1 MSWQAVEGSFRDP
14 SGFVYSRDGILYRQ
28 VNLSFRPQFEGFLA
42 SGLYD
47 ELVRDGLLV
56 PHEQVGLDLA
66 ATSEAYAILR
76 PERVA
81 FISYPYEWS
90 FGQLQDAATLTLEI
104 QERALAKG
112 FTLRD
117 SSAYNIQ
124 FQAGR
129 PIFIDTLSFEPL
141 EEGKA
146 WTGYR
151 QFCEHF
157 LLPLTLMSSLD
168 IRCGGLLRTYLDGI
182 PLDLGSRL
190 LPHRS
195 WASLATLLH
204 IHLHAWAQ
212 SRYAGRA
219 VSSTVKDRRM
229 SRKALLRLVNNL
241 RSAVRR
247 LSWRASGTEWADYTV
262 DNNYSETAAR
272 SKRDLVLGYLRGAG
286 ARTVW
291 DLGANTGEY
300 SRVAR
305 EVSALVVSFDM
316 DPAAVERNYRQLR
329 GEREAG
335 ILPLLLDLTNPSPA
349 QGWAGRERLSLE
361 DRGPADAVLALALIH
376 HLAIGHNLP
385 LEWVASY
392 LRRLGRLLII
402 EFVPK
407 SDSQVQR
414 LLLSRPDIFPAYT
427 KEGFEA
433 AFGRYYDVQ
442 AVGRI
447 EDSERWLY
455 CLAPSDRRTS
465 AP

>member
-28 VNLSFRPQFEGFLA
+28 VNLGFRPQFEGFLA

-56 PHEQVGLDLA
+56 PHEQAGLDLA
-66 ATSEAYAILR
+66 ATSEAYAVLR

-90 FGQLQDAATLTLEI
+90 FGQLQDAASLTLEI
-104 QERALAKG
+104 QERALARG

-117 SSAYNIQ
+117 SSAYNVQ
-124 FQAGR
+124 FQGGR
-129 PIFIDTLSFEPL
+129 PVFIDTLSFEPQ
-141 EEGKA
+141 EEGKPWSA
-146 WTGYR
+146 YK

-157 LLPLTLMSSLD
+157 LVPLTLMSRVD
-168 IRCGGLLRTYLDGI
+168 IRCGVLLRSYLDGI

-190 LPHRS
+190 LPRRS
-195 WASLATLLH
+195 WASLSSLLH
-204 IHLHAWAQ
+204 IHLHAWVQ
-212 SRYAGRA
+212 GRYAGRA
-219 VSSTVKDRRM
+219 ASSSVKN
-229 SRKALLRLVNNL
+229 RKMGRDAVLRLVKNL
-241 RSAVRR
+241 GSAVRR

-272 SKRDLVLGYLRGAG
+272 SKRELVLAHLRSSG

-291 DLGANTGEY
+291 DLGANTGDY
-300 SRVAR
+300 SRAAR
-305 EVSALVVSFDM
+305 EVASQVISFDV
-316 DPAAVERNYRQLR
+316 DPAAVERNYRGVR
-329 GEREAG
+329 GQREAG

-349 QGWAGRERLSLE
+349 QGWAGHERLSLE
-361 DRGPADAVLALALIH
+361 ERGPADAVLALALIH

-392 LRRLGRLLII
+392 LKRLGRLLVI

-427 KEGFEA
+427 KEGFEE
-433 AFGRYYDVQ
+433 AFGRHYEIQ
-442 AVGRI
+442 AIGRI
-447 EDSERWLY
+447 ADSERWLY
-455 CLAPSDRRTS
+455 CMSPRSTAAS
-465 AP
+465 